1 MGDSFHPSLSDLPTP
16 IAFVLD
22 EFLRAPDAFRALWRM
37 VDAAEIITR
46 FFAITVLSDL
56 LRQRGEFPEPVR
68 NVLTENLEHPTF
80 GAWRELLAVAV
91 DNLPRGKEGAR
102 CFVAELPSF
111 VRDRWLPAL
120 GGGEDPPEE
129 KLIALRN
136 LLAHAGRLPDVQAR
150 KLREA
155 HRKRFEALIGGMAFL
170 TEYDLVACDR
180 EACDREE
187 GILRLKGLPDP
198 GQAFPKFKGHLS
210 FAPQP
215 ERVYLVRGGEGLD
228 LFPLH
233 AFTDILQWRGDGFE
247 SLEEAAPQ
255 IYFRVSRKGY
265 LEYISFSDRAAFSH
279 LGEEAYQRFQEIFR
293 LEEWRARQ
301 RQEEEARGVQRQ
313 WEELVRELTEV
324 LVGREEH
331 IRQVKEAIKG
341 TGKGFLWISGKPG
354 IGKSALMAKL
364 MKDYVGQ
371 TQRYIVIP
379 YFFRLGQPGC
389 STMEFLSAALKR
401 LQAELH
407 RTIEPAP
414 RLPDRQR
421 QWAEA
426 LEEAARTGKKVLFLV
441 DGLDEIYRQEREF
454 IELPFMALREGI
466 VWVCAG
472 RSEREL
478 EEALQRRGARWVF
491 PEGLPPLG
499 ADAIRTMLTE
509 HLGRLKYEL
518 FERDE
523 GDRNRFVEAVA
534 RKSEG
539 LPLYVRMLVED
550 LKARQWTVWDE
561 GKLPQGLAA
570 YYERLLERLRA
581 SDAGTVLTP
590 LFCLLA
596 WAKDPI
602 PEGALKFLLR
612 VHHLAGSARWDEWF
626 RRALESGHLMLQRRS
641 TPDGEAGWTIYHD
654 SFRQHLLE
662 SEAVSGN
669 REWAQR
675 RWVDVGEDREALAS
689 QEPSLHRYILRHY
702 AEHLYEAG
710 EGSALFR
717 LALDPAFA
725 KDQARHLPDE
735 PHLPLKAVRLALE
748 MAIRSEDAPRMARLL
763 IEHARRAGGEETP
776 LQAWRRGH
784 RERALRMAT
793 EILFE
798 RDPRLGTLWSLL
810 LAWVAESEG
819 EGEWARRIL
828 EAARKRWEGG
838 KLEKLEDWQGE
849 LAAFWLGELGAV
861 EGAAEAAGLML
872 DDAHKGKVAAGWAS
886 RGLFDRALNVAEGI
900 QEARERAEAL
910 MAIAEAMARTGMTQ
924 QAQEAFHRALRT
936 AEAIE
941 VAGERAEALGA
952 IAEAM
957 ARAGMWEQ
965 ALQTA
970 KAIEEAGERAEALG
984 AIAEAMAR
992 TGMTQQAQE
1001 VFHQAL
1007 QTAKAIQGAWERAKA
1022 LGAIAKAMA
1031 SAGMTQQAQE
1041 VFHQA
1046 LQTAEAIKGAGERAW
1061 TLGAIAEAMA
1071 RAGMWEQALQTAGAI
1086 EGAEER
1092 AEALGAI
1099 AEAMA
1104 STGMTQQALWEQA
1117 LQTAGAI
1124 EGAEERAEALGAI
1137 AEAMAS
1143 TGMTQQAQEAFHQA
1157 LRTAE
1162 AIERA
1167 RKRALAL
1174 GAIAEA
1180 MARTG
1185 MTQQAQEAFHQALR
1199 TAEAIEEAWERAE
1212 ALRAI
1217 AEALASAGM
1226 WEQALQTAEAIEE
1239 AWERA
1244 WALGAIA
1251 EALASAGMWEQALR
1265 TAEAIK
1271 GAGERAWALRAI
1283 AEALASAGMW
1293 DQALQTAEAI
1303 EEAWERAEA
1312 LRAIAEAMASAGM
1325 WERALRTAG
1334 AMEGAEE
1341 RAEALGAIAKAM
1353 ASTGITQQALW
1364 EQALWTAG
1372 AMEGAEERAWALGAI
1387 AEALAS
1393 AGMWEQALQT
1403 AEAIEEAWERAWALG
1418 AIAEA
1423 LASAGMWEQA
1433 LRTAEAI
1440 EEAWRRTS
1448 ALRAIA
1454 EALARAGMTQQAL
1467 WEQALRTAEAIERA
1481 RERAEALGAIAEA
1494 LARAGMTQQAQE
1506 AFHQALQTAKAI
1518 QGAWERAEALGA
1530 IAEAMARAGMT
1541 QQALWEQALQT
1552 AEAIE
1557 EAWRRTSALGAI
1569 AEAMARTG
1577 MTQQALWEQALQTAK
1592 AIEEAGERASALRAI
1607 AEAMARAGMTQQAQE
1622 AFYRALRTAE
1632 AIEGAWK
1639 RASALGAIAEAM
1651 ARTGMTQQAQ
1661 EAFYQALRTAE
1672 AIERARERASA
1683 LRAIAEAMA
1692 RAGMTQQAQEAFY
1705 QALRTAE
1712 AIEGARERAEALGA
1726 IAEAMA
1732 RAGMTQQAQEAFYQA
1747 LRTAEAIEEAGE
1759 RAWALMAIAEAMART
1774 GMTQQ
1779 AQEAFY
1785 QALRTAEAI
1794 ERARERASALR
1805 AIAEAMARAGMTQ
1818 QAQEAFYQALRTA
1831 EAIEGARERAEALG
1845 AIAEAMARA
1854 GMTQQAQEAFHQA
1867 LRTAEAIEEAGERAW
1882 ALRAIAE
1889 AMARIGEAE
1898 GAAGI
1903 MEREIGAREQGLLAV
1918 LQALTER
1925 AREGDEKSK
1934 RGFLRLLPL
1943 CGWSLE
1949 LAYSACGLLAGL
1961 YPEQAEGIARVVME
1975 MKP

>member
-56 LRQRGEFPEPVR
+56 LRQRGGFPEPVR
-68 NVLTENLEHPTF
+68 NVLMENLEHPTF

-150 KLREA
+150 KLHEA
-155 HRKRFEALIGGMAFL
+155 HRERFEALIGGMAFL

-187 GILRLKGLPDP
+187 GILQLKGLPDP

-233 AFTDILQWRGDGFE
+233 AFTDILQWRGEGFE
-247 SLEEAAPQ
+247 SLEEAALQ

-371 TQRYIVIP
+371 TQRYIVVP

-454 IELPFMALREGI
+454 MELPFMALREGI

-550 LKARQWTVWDE
+550 LKAEQWTVRDE

-612 VHHLAGSARWDEWF
+612 VHHLAGSARWDESF

-710 EGSALFR
+710 EGSDLFR

-735 PHLPLKAVRLALE
+735 PHLLLKAVQLALE

-810 LAWVAESEG
+810 LAWAAESEG

-828 EAARKRWEGG
+828 EAARKRWEGA
-838 KLEKLEDWQGE
+838 KLEKLKDWQGE
-849 LAAFWLGELGAV
+849 LAAFWLGELGPV

-872 DDAHKGKVAAGWAS
+872 DDARKGKVAAGWAS
-886 RGLFDRALNVAEGI
+886 RGLFEQALNVAEGI
-900 QEARERAEAL
+900 QEAGERAEAL

-924 QAQEAFHRALRT
+924 QAQEAFHQALRTAEAIKGAWERAWALGAIAEAMARAGMWEQALRT

-941 VAGERAEALGA
+941 GARERASALGAIAEAMARAGMWEQALRTAEAIEGARERASALGAIAEAMARAGMWEQALRTAEAIKGAEERAEALRAIAEAMARAGMTQQALWEQALRTAEAIQEARERASALGA

-970 KAIEEAGERAEALG
+970 EAIERARERAEALG
-984 AIAEAMAR
+984 AIA
-992 TGMTQQAQE
+992 
-1001 VFHQAL
+1001 
-1007 QTAKAIQGAWERAKA
+1007 K
-1022 LGAIAKAMA
+1022 
-1031 SAGMTQQAQE
+1031 
-1041 VFHQA
+1041 
-1046 LQTAEAIKGAGERAW
+1046 
-1061 TLGAIAEAMA
+1061 AMA
-1071 RAGMWEQALQTAGAI
+1071 RA
-1086 EGAEER
+1086 
-1092 AEALGAI
+1092 
-1099 AEAMA
+1099 
-1104 STGMTQQALWEQA
+1104 GMTQQALWEQA
-1117 LQTAGAI
+1117 LQTAEAI
-1124 EGAEERAEALGAI
+1124 QEARERASALGAI
-1137 AEAMAS
+1137 AEAMARI
-1143 TGMTQQAQEAFHQA
+1143 GMTQQAQEAFHQA

-1167 RKRALAL
+1167 RERAEAL

-1199 TAEAIEEAWERAE
+1199 TAEAIK
-1212 ALRAI
+1212 
-1217 AEALASAGM
+1217 
-1226 WEQALQTAEAIEE
+1226 TP
-1239 AWERA
+1239 
-1244 WALGAIA
+1244 
-1251 EALASAGMWEQALR
+1251 
-1265 TAEAIK
+1265 
-1271 GAGERAWALRAI
+1271 
-1283 AEALASAGMW
+1283 
-1293 DQALQTAEAI
+1293 
-1303 EEAWERAEA
+1303 
-1312 LRAIAEAMASAGM
+1312 
-1325 WERALRTAG
+1325 WERAL
-1334 AMEGAEE
+1334 
-1341 RAEALGAIAKAM
+1341 
-1353 ASTGITQQALW
+1353 
-1364 EQALWTAG
+1364 
-1372 AMEGAEERAWALGAI
+1372 
-1387 AEALAS
+1387 
-1393 AGMWEQALQT
+1393 
-1403 AEAIEEAWERAWALG
+1403 
-1418 AIAEA
+1418 
-1423 LASAGMWEQA
+1423 
-1433 LRTAEAI
+1433 
-1440 EEAWRRTS
+1440 
-1448 ALRAIA
+1448 
-1454 EALARAGMTQQAL
+1454 
-1467 WEQALRTAEAIERA
+1467 
-1481 RERAEALGAIAEA
+1481 
-1494 LARAGMTQQAQE
+1494 
-1506 AFHQALQTAKAI
+1506 
-1518 QGAWERAEALGA
+1518 ALGA
-1530 IAEAMARAGMT
+1530 IAEAMASAGMT

-1552 AEAIE
+1552 A
-1557 EAWRRTSALGAI
+1557 GAI
-1569 AEAMARTG
+1569 
-1577 MTQQALWEQALQTAK
+1577 K
-1592 AIEEAGERASALRAI
+1592 EAGERAWALRAI
-1607 AEAMARAGMTQQAQE
+1607 AEAMARSGMTQQAQE
-1622 AFYRALRTAE
+1622 AFHQALQMADAIEEAWEQAEALR
-1632 AIEGAWK
+1632 AI
-1639 RASALGAIAEAM
+1639 SEAM
-1651 ARTGMTQQAQ
+1651 AR
-1661 EAFYQALRTAE
+1661 
-1672 AIERARERASA
+1672 S
-1683 LRAIAEAMA
+1683 
-1692 RAGMTQQAQEAFY
+1692 
-1705 QALRTAE
+1705 
-1712 AIEGARERAEALGA
+1712 
-1726 IAEAMA
+1726 
-1732 RAGMTQQAQEAFYQA
+1732 
-1747 LRTAEAIEEAGE
+1747 
-1759 RAWALMAIAEAMART
+1759 
-1774 GMTQQ
+1774 
-1779 AQEAFY
+1779 
-1785 QALRTAEAI
+1785 
-1794 ERARERASALR
+1794 
-1805 AIAEAMARAGMTQ
+1805 
-1818 QAQEAFYQALRTA
+1818 
-1831 EAIEGARERAEALG
+1831 
-1845 AIAEAMARA
+1845 

-1889 AMARIGEAE
+1889 AMARSGMTQQAQEAFHQALQMTDAIEEAWEQAEALRAIAEAMASAGMTQQAQEAFHQALRTAEAIQGAWERGEALRAIAE
-1898 GAAGI
+1898 AMARAEMWEQALRTAEEIEDPLQRASALRAIAEAMAGAGMTQQALWEQALQTAEAI
-1903 MEREIGAREQGLLAV
+1903 EGAREQAFALRAIAEAMARAGMTQ
-1918 LQALTER
+1918 QALWEQALRTAEAIQEAEERAEALRAIAEAMARAGMWEQALRTAEAIER
-1925 AREGDEKSK
+1925 ARERAEALGAIAEAMARAGMTQQAQEAFHQALQTAEAIEEARKRAEALGAIAEAMARAGMTQQAQEAFHQALRTAEAIEEAWKRASALGAIAEAMARSGMTQQALWKPSTKLSGRQKQSK
-1934 RGFLRLLPL
+1934 RLGGGYGP
-1943 CGWSLE
+1943 
-1949 LAYSACGLLAGL
+1949 
-1961 YPEQAEGIARVVME
+1961 
-1975 MKP
+1975 

>member
-1 MGDSFHPSLSDLPTP
+1 MMGNRFHRLLSRLPTP

-150 KLREA
+150 KLHEA
-155 HRKRFEALIGGMAFL
+155 HRERFEALIRGMAFL
-170 TEYDLVACDR
+170 TEYALVACDR

-233 AFTDILQWRGDGFE
+233 AFTDILQWRGEGFE
-247 SLEEAAPQ
+247 SLEEAALQ

-371 TQRYIVIP
+371 TQRYIVVP

-454 IELPFMALREGI
+454 MELPFMALREGI

-550 LKARQWTVWDE
+550 LKARQWTVRDE

-735 PHLPLKAVRLALE
+735 PHLPLKAVQLALE

-798 RDPRLGTLWSLL
+798 RDYWLGTLWSLL
-810 LAWVAESEG
+810 LAWVAASEG

-838 KLEKLEDWQGE
+838 KLAELYLDWQTSMVMFWLSKLEP
-849 LAAFWLGELGAV
+849 V
-861 EGAAEAAGLML
+861 EGLVEVAYIFLN
-872 DDAHKGKVAAGWAS
+872 DDEKRRLIEGWVSKGWFDYALQLAQGIEIAS
-886 RGLFDRALNVAEGI
+886 
-900 QEARERAEAL
+900 ERAEVLGMIAKAMGKVG
-910 MAIAEAMARTGMTQ
+910 MAE
-924 QAQEAFHRALRT
+924 QAK
-936 AEAIE
+936 E
-941 VAGERAEALGA
+941 VFERAFQ
-952 IAEAM
+952 IAA
-957 ARAGMWEQ
+957 
-965 ALQTA
+965 
-970 KAIEEAGERAEALG
+970 AIEEAGKRAFAFGLIAAGMAQVGMIERAREVFDQALQVVEEIEEAQGRARALAMIAKEMARTTMVEQAMSLFDHALQIADGIQERWNRAKVFRMIAEMMIEAGLVEPAKEILSQALRTVGDIGESQETEGAEVLAWIARSMVDAGMIEKAWEVFNHALRAVEKIREKKMKEKRIQETQDKPRIVVLEEDRVKVLIYIIMKDSINKAIESQLFDQAIKFAKTIEDIDDQSLALGMIGEGLAKAGMIDRSREVFEEALMILNKKEMADSICDSLAKIAKMMAKAGMLEWAMQIFGQAMQIVEGIEEVSYRDNMLRVIVEEMAEAEMFDRALEEVGRIQDLEYQIEVLVDIAERMAEAGMVEQAAEIFSRVLQAAEGIGEGWNQSEALRMIARRMAEKGMLEQALQVAQGIGEVGKRVEELQMIAEGMTESGMIERAKEILSQALQAAKEIKKAEGQAEALG
-984 AIAEAMAR
+984 EIAERMAELGMAEQAREVFNQALWAAKGIKQEWNRSEALRVIAERMAR
-992 TGMTQQAQE
+992 TEM
-1001 VFHQAL
+1001 FDQAL
-1007 QTAKAIQGAWERAKA
+1007 QV
-1022 LGAIAKAMA
+1022 
-1031 SAGMTQQAQE
+1031 AG
-1041 VFHQA
+1041 
-1046 LQTAEAIKGAGERAW
+1046 K
-1061 TLGAIAEAMA
+1061 
-1071 RAGMWEQALQTAGAI
+1071 
-1086 EGAEER
+1086 
-1092 AEALGAI
+1092 
-1099 AEAMA
+1099 
-1104 STGMTQQALWEQA
+1104 
-1117 LQTAGAI
+1117 
-1124 EGAEERAEALGAI
+1124 
-1137 AEAMAS
+1137 
-1143 TGMTQQAQEAFHQA
+1143 
-1157 LRTAE
+1157 
-1162 AIERA
+1162 
-1167 RKRALAL
+1167 
-1174 GAIAEA
+1174 
-1180 MARTG
+1180 
-1185 MTQQAQEAFHQALR
+1185 
-1199 TAEAIEEAWERAE
+1199 IEETWNRSE

-1217 AEALASAGM
+1217 AGRMAEEGM
-1226 WEQALQTAEAIEE
+1226 FDQAIQVAEGIEVDTEKSKTLQVISEKMAKAEMFDQALQVAEEIVEGQN
-1239 AWERA
+1239 RA
-1244 WALGAIA
+1244 WALGVIAERIA
-1251 EALASAGMWEQALR
+1251 EAG
-1265 TAEAIK
+1265 IV
-1271 GAGERAWALRAI
+1271 ERAIEIL
-1283 AEALASAGMW
+1283 
-1293 DQALQTAEAI
+1293 DQALQVAEEVKEEPDRVLTLMMVAARMWKIGIEERAIQVWDRALQPSEGNEEEWKRLQMLMRFAERGMI
-1303 EEAWERAEA
+1303 EEAVE
-1312 LRAIAEAMASAGM
+1312 IF
-1325 WERALRTAG
+1325 ERALQFAKGIEETEVRAESLGEIAESMLKAG
-1334 AMEGAEE
+1334 MVEQAKGVFDEALKVAGEIKERYLRGYALEKIMKEMAGGLAIVGEVEAAIDLVKQAVGFRAHILPSVLSTLAE
-1341 RAEALGAIAKAM
+1341 RA
-1353 ASTGITQQALW
+1353 T
-1364 EQALWTAG
+1364 
-1372 AMEGAEERAWALGAI
+1372 
-1387 AEALAS
+1387 
-1393 AGMWEQALQT
+1393 
-1403 AEAIEEAWERAWALG
+1403 
-1418 AIAEA
+1418 
-1423 LASAGMWEQA
+1423 
-1433 LRTAEAI
+1433 
-1440 EEAWRRTS
+1440 
-1448 ALRAIA
+1448 
-1454 EALARAGMTQQAL
+1454 
-1467 WEQALRTAEAIERA
+1467 
-1481 RERAEALGAIAEA
+1481 
-1494 LARAGMTQQAQE
+1494 
-1506 AFHQALQTAKAI
+1506 
-1518 QGAWERAEALGA
+1518 
-1530 IAEAMARAGMT
+1530 
-1541 QQALWEQALQT
+1541 
-1552 AEAIE
+1552 
-1557 EAWRRTSALGAI
+1557 
-1569 AEAMARTG
+1569 
-1577 MTQQALWEQALQTAK
+1577 
-1592 AIEEAGERASALRAI
+1592 
-1607 AEAMARAGMTQQAQE
+1607 
-1622 AFYRALRTAE
+1622 
-1632 AIEGAWK
+1632 
-1639 RASALGAIAEAM
+1639 
-1651 ARTGMTQQAQ
+1651 
-1661 EAFYQALRTAE
+1661 
-1672 AIERARERASA
+1672 
-1683 LRAIAEAMA
+1683 
-1692 RAGMTQQAQEAFY
+1692 
-1705 QALRTAE
+1705 
-1712 AIEGARERAEALGA
+1712 
-1726 IAEAMA
+1726 
-1732 RAGMTQQAQEAFYQA
+1732 
-1747 LRTAEAIEEAGE
+1747 
-1759 RAWALMAIAEAMART
+1759 
-1774 GMTQQ
+1774 
-1779 AQEAFY
+1779 
-1785 QALRTAEAI
+1785 
-1794 ERARERASALR
+1794 
-1805 AIAEAMARAGMTQ
+1805 
-1818 QAQEAFYQALRTA
+1818 
-1831 EAIEGARERAEALG
+1831 
-1845 AIAEAMARA
+1845 
-1854 GMTQQAQEAFHQA
+1854 
-1867 LRTAEAIEEAGERAW
+1867 
-1882 ALRAIAE
+1882 
-1889 AMARIGEAE
+1889 
-1898 GAAGI
+1898 
-1903 MEREIGAREQGLLAV
+1903 
-1918 LQALTER
+1918 
-1925 AREGDEKSK
+1925 EGDEKSK

-1943 CGWSLE
+1943 CGWSLK
-1949 LAYSACGLLAGL
+1949 LAYQACGLLAGL

>member
-1 MGDSFHPSLSDLPTP
+1 MMGNRFHRLLSRLPTP

-102 CFVAELPSF
+102 CFVAKLPSF

-155 HRKRFEALIGGMAFL
+155 HRKRFEALIRGMAFL
-170 TEYDLVACDR
+170 TKYALVARNR
-180 EACDREE
+180 EGR
-187 GILRLKGLPDP
+187 ILRLKGLPDP
-198 GQAFPKFKGHLS
+198 GQVFPKFKGRLS

-233 AFTDILQWRGDGFE
+233 AFTDILQWRGEEFKPVG
-247 SLEEAAPQ
+247 EAAPQ

-265 LEYISFSDRAAFSH
+265 LEYIPFSDRAAFSH

-454 IELPFMALREGI
+454 MELPFMALREGI

-550 LKARQWTVWDE
+550 LKAGQWTVRDE

-612 VHHLAGSARWDEWF
+612 VHHLAGSARWDESF

-725 KDQARHLPDE
+725 EAQARHLPDE

-748 MAIRSEDAPRMARLL
+748 MAIRSEDAPRMAALL

-810 LAWVAESEG
+810 LAWAAQSEG

-828 EAARKRWEGG
+828 EAARKRWEGA
-838 KLEKLEDWQGE
+838 KLEKLKDWQGE
-849 LAAFWLGELGAV
+849 LAAFWLGELGPV

-872 DDAHKGKVAAGWAS
+872 DDAHKGEVAAGWAS
-886 RGLFDRALNVAEGI
+886 RGLFEQALNVAEGI
-900 QEARERAEAL
+900 QEAFHQAL
-910 MAIAEAMARTGMTQ
+910 QM
-924 QAQEAFHRALRT
+924 
-936 AEAIE
+936 AEAIQKPL
-941 VAGERAEALGA
+941 ERAWALRA

-957 ARAGMWEQ
+957 ARAGM
-965 ALQTA
+965 
-970 KAIEEAGERAEALG
+970 I
-984 AIAEAMAR
+984 
-992 TGMTQQAQE
+992 QQVQK
-1001 VFHQAL
+1001 V
-1007 QTAKAIQGAWERAKA
+1007 
-1022 LGAIAKAMA
+1022 
-1031 SAGMTQQAQE
+1031 
-1041 VFHQA
+1041 
-1046 LQTAEAIKGAGERAW
+1046 
-1061 TLGAIAEAMA
+1061 
-1071 RAGMWEQALQTAGAI
+1071 
-1086 EGAEER
+1086 
-1092 AEALGAI
+1092 
-1099 AEAMA
+1099 
-1104 STGMTQQALWEQA
+1104 
-1117 LQTAGAI
+1117 
-1124 EGAEERAEALGAI
+1124 
-1137 AEAMAS
+1137 
-1143 TGMTQQAQEAFHQA
+1143 
-1157 LRTAE
+1157 
-1162 AIERA
+1162 
-1167 RKRALAL
+1167 
-1174 GAIAEA
+1174 
-1180 MARTG
+1180 
-1185 MTQQAQEAFHQALR
+1185 FHQALR
-1199 TAEAIEEAWERAE
+1199 TAEAIEEAW
-1212 ALRAI
+1212 
-1217 AEALASAGM
+1217 
-1226 WEQALQTAEAIEE
+1226 
-1239 AWERA
+1239 
-1244 WALGAIA
+1244 
-1251 EALASAGMWEQALR
+1251 
-1265 TAEAIK
+1265 
-1271 GAGERAWALRAI
+1271 
-1283 AEALASAGMW
+1283 
-1293 DQALQTAEAI
+1293 
-1303 EEAWERAEA
+1303 
-1312 LRAIAEAMASAGM
+1312 
-1325 WERALRTAG
+1325 
-1334 AMEGAEE
+1334 
-1341 RAEALGAIAKAM
+1341 
-1353 ASTGITQQALW
+1353 
-1364 EQALWTAG
+1364 
-1372 AMEGAEERAWALGAI
+1372 
-1387 AEALAS
+1387 
-1393 AGMWEQALQT
+1393 
-1403 AEAIEEAWERAWALG
+1403 
-1418 AIAEA
+1418 
-1423 LASAGMWEQA
+1423 
-1433 LRTAEAI
+1433 
-1440 EEAWRRTS
+1440 
-1448 ALRAIA
+1448 
-1454 EALARAGMTQQAL
+1454 
-1467 WEQALRTAEAIERA
+1467 
-1481 RERAEALGAIAEA
+1481 
-1494 LARAGMTQQAQE
+1494 
-1506 AFHQALQTAKAI
+1506 
-1518 QGAWERAEALGA
+1518 
-1530 IAEAMARAGMT
+1530 
-1541 QQALWEQALQT
+1541 
-1552 AEAIE
+1552 
-1557 EAWRRTSALGAI
+1557 
-1569 AEAMARTG
+1569 
-1577 MTQQALWEQALQTAK
+1577 
-1592 AIEEAGERASALRAI
+1592 
-1607 AEAMARAGMTQQAQE
+1607 
-1622 AFYRALRTAE
+1622 
-1632 AIEGAWK
+1632 K
-1639 RASALGAIAEAM
+1639 RAS
-1651 ARTGMTQQAQ
+1651 
-1661 EAFYQALRTAE
+1661 
-1672 AIERARERASA
+1672 
-1683 LRAIAEAMA
+1683 
-1692 RAGMTQQAQEAFY
+1692 
-1705 QALRTAE
+1705 
-1712 AIEGARERAEALGA
+1712 ALGA

-1732 RAGMTQQAQEAFYQA
+1732 RAGMTQQAQEVFHQA
-1747 LRTAEAIEEAGE
+1747 LWTAKAIEKPLE
-1759 RAWALMAIAEAMART
+1759 RAWALGAIAKAMASA
-1774 GMTQQ
+1774 GMW
-1779 AQEAFY
+1779 E
-1785 QALRTAEAI
+1785 QALQTAEPI
-1794 ERARERASALR
+1794 EW
-1805 AIAEAMARAGMTQ
+1805 
-1818 QAQEAFYQALRTA
+1818 
-1831 EAIEGARERAEALG
+1831 ARERAEALG

-1867 LRTAEAIEEAGERAW
+1867 LRTAEAIEWARERASALRAVAEAMASAGMTQQALWEQALQTAEAIEGAWERASALGAIAEAMARIGMNQQAQEAFHQALQTAEAIEEARERAKALGAIAEAMVRAGIWEQALRTAEAIEEAGERTS

-1889 AMARIGEAE
+1889 AMAS
-1898 GAAGI
+1898 AG
-1903 MEREIGAREQGLLAV
+1903 MTQ
-1918 LQALTER
+1918 QAL
-1925 AREGDEKSK
+1925 
-1934 RGFLRLLPL
+1934 
-1943 CGWSLE
+1943 W
-1949 LAYSACGLLAGL
+1949 
-1961 YPEQAEGIARVVME
+1961 EQALRTAEAIE
-1975 MKP
+1975 

>member
-56 LRQRGEFPEPVR
+56 LRQRGGFPEPVR
-68 NVLTENLEHPTF
+68 NVLMENLEHPTF

-150 KLREA
+150 KLHEA
-155 HRKRFEALIGGMAFL
+155 HRERFEALIGGMAFL

-187 GILRLKGLPDP
+187 GILQLKGLPDP

-233 AFTDILQWRGDGFE
+233 AFTDILQWRGEGFE
-247 SLEEAAPQ
+247 SLEEAALQ

-265 LEYISFSDRAAFSH
+265 LEYIPFSDRAAFSH

-454 IELPFMALREGI
+454 MELPFMALREGI

-550 LKARQWTVWDE
+550 LKAEQWTVRDE

-725 KDQARHLPDE
+725 EDQARHLPDE

-810 LAWVAESEG
+810 LAWAAQSEG

-828 EAARKRWEGG
+828 EAARKRWEGA
-838 KLEKLEDWQGE
+838 KLEKLKDWQGE

-886 RGLFDRALNVAEGI
+886 RGLFEQALNVAEGI
-900 QEARERAEAL
+900 QEAGERAEAL
-910 MAIAEAMARTGMTQ
+910 MAIAEAMARTGMWEQ
-924 QAQEAFHRALRT
+924 ALRT
-936 AEAIE
+936 AEAIK
-941 VAGERAEALGA
+941 GA
-952 IAEAM
+952 
-957 ARAGMWEQ
+957 W
-965 ALQTA
+965 
-970 KAIEEAGERAEALG
+970 KRAEALG

-1001 VFHQAL
+1001 AFHQAL
-1007 QTAKAIQGAWERAKA
+1007 QTAKAIEAAWK
-1022 LGAIAKAMA
+1022 
-1031 SAGMTQQAQE
+1031 
-1041 VFHQA
+1041 
-1046 LQTAEAIKGAGERAW
+1046 
-1061 TLGAIAEAMA
+1061 
-1071 RAGMWEQALQTAGAI
+1071 
-1086 EGAEER
+1086 R
-1092 AEALGAI
+1092 AE
-1099 AEAMA
+1099 
-1104 STGMTQQALWEQA
+1104 
-1117 LQTAGAI
+1117 
-1124 EGAEERAEALGAI
+1124 
-1137 AEAMAS
+1137 
-1143 TGMTQQAQEAFHQA
+1143 
-1157 LRTAE
+1157 
-1162 AIERA
+1162 
-1167 RKRALAL
+1167 AL

-1199 TAEAIEEAWERAE
+1199 TAEAIE
-1212 ALRAI
+1212 
-1217 AEALASAGM
+1217 
-1226 WEQALQTAEAIEE
+1226 
-1239 AWERA
+1239 
-1244 WALGAIA
+1244 WA
-1251 EALASAGMWEQALR
+1251 R
-1265 TAEAIK
+1265 
-1271 GAGERAWALRAI
+1271 
-1283 AEALASAGMW
+1283 
-1293 DQALQTAEAI
+1293 
-1303 EEAWERAEA
+1303 ERAEA
-1312 LRAIAEAMASAGM
+1312 LRAIAEAMA
-1325 WERALRTAG
+1325 RT
-1334 AMEGAEE
+1334 
-1341 RAEALGAIAKAM
+1341 
-1353 ASTGITQQALW
+1353 
-1364 EQALWTAG
+1364 
-1372 AMEGAEERAWALGAI
+1372 
-1387 AEALAS
+1387 
-1393 AGMWEQALQT
+1393 
-1403 AEAIEEAWERAWALG
+1403 
-1418 AIAEA
+1418 
-1423 LASAGMWEQA
+1423 
-1433 LRTAEAI
+1433 
-1440 EEAWRRTS
+1440 
-1448 ALRAIA
+1448 
-1454 EALARAGMTQQAL
+1454 
-1467 WEQALRTAEAIERA
+1467 
-1481 RERAEALGAIAEA
+1481 
-1494 LARAGMTQQAQE
+1494 GMTQQAQE

-1518 QGAWERAEALGA
+1518 KGPRERAEALGA

-1541 QQALWEQALQT
+1541 QQALWEQALRT
-1552 AEAIE
+1552 AETIGGARAKAE
-1557 EAWRRTSALGAI
+1557 ALGAI
-1569 AEAMARTG
+1569 AEAMAR
-1577 MTQQALWEQALQTAK
+1577 
-1592 AIEEAGERASALRAI
+1592 IRNDPAGPGSLPPGPPDSRSNRRAMERA
-1607 AEAMARAGMTQQAQE
+1607 E
-1622 AFYRALRTAE
+1622 
-1632 AIEGAWK
+1632 
-1639 RASALGAIAEAM
+1639 ALGAIAEAM
-1651 ARTGMTQQAQ
+1651 ARIGMW
-1661 EAFYQALRTAE
+1661 E
-1672 AIERARERASA
+1672 
-1683 LRAIAEAMA
+1683 
-1692 RAGMTQQAQEAFY
+1692 

-1712 AIEGARERAEALGA
+1712 AIEGARERARALGA

-1732 RAGMTQQAQEAFYQA
+1732 RTGMNQQAQEAFHQA
-1747 LRTAEAIEEAGE
+1747 LRTAEAIEEALKH
-1759 RAWALMAIAEAMART
+1759 ALALGAIAEAMART
-1774 GMTQQ
+1774 GMW
-1779 AQEAFY
+1779 E
-1785 QALRTAEAI
+1785 
-1794 ERARERASALR
+1794 
-1805 AIAEAMARAGMTQ
+1805 
-1818 QAQEAFYQALRTA
+1818 QALRTA
-1831 EAIEGARERAEALG
+1831 EAIEGAFERAWALR
-1845 AIAEAMARA
+1845 AIAEAMASAGMTQQALWEQALRTAEAIEESRERA
-1854 GMTQQAQEAFHQA
+1854 WALRAVAEAMARIGMTQQAQEAFHQA
-1867 LRTAEAIEEAGERAW
+1867 LRTAEAIEWARERAE
-1882 ALRAIAE
+1882 ALGAIAE
-1889 AMARIGEAE
+1889 ALAS
-1898 GAAGI
+1898 AG
-1903 MEREIGAREQGLLAV
+1903 MWE
-1918 LQALTER
+1918 QALWTAE
-1925 AREGDEKSK
+1925 AIEGHGSGQ
-1934 RGFLRLLPL
+1934 RP
-1943 CGWSLE
+1943 
-1949 LAYSACGLLAGL
+1949 
-1961 YPEQAEGIARVVME
+1961 
-1975 MKP
+1975 

>member
-56 LRQRGEFPEPVR
+56 LRQRGGFPEPVR
-68 NVLTENLEHPTF
+68 NVLMENLEHPTF

-150 KLREA
+150 KLHEA
-155 HRKRFEALIGGMAFL
+155 HRERFEALIGGMAFL

-187 GILRLKGLPDP
+187 GILQLKGLPDP

-233 AFTDILQWRGDGFE
+233 AFTDILQWRGEGFE
-247 SLEEAAPQ
+247 SLEEAALQ

-279 LGEEAYQRFQEIFR
+279 LGKEAYQRFQEIFR

-454 IELPFMALREGI
+454 MELPFMALREGI

-550 LKARQWTVWDE
+550 LKAEQWTVRDE

-641 TPDGEAGWTIYHD
+641 TPDGEAGWAIYHD

-702 AEHLYEAG
+702 AEHLYEAE

-725 KDQARHLPDE
+725 EDQARHLPDE

-798 RDPRLGTLWSLL
+798 RDYRLGTLWSLL
-810 LAWVAESEG
+810 LAWAAESEG

-828 EAARKRWEGG
+828 EAARKRWEGA
-838 KLEKLEDWQGE
+838 KLEKLKDWQGE

-872 DDAHKGKVAAGWAS
+872 NDAHKGKVAAGWAS
-886 RGLFDRALNVAEGI
+886 RGLFEQALNVAEGI
-900 QEARERAEAL
+900 QEA
-910 MAIAEAMARTGMTQ
+910 
-924 QAQEAFHRALRT
+924 
-936 AEAIE
+936 
-941 VAGERAEALGA
+941 GERA
-952 IAEAM
+952 
-957 ARAGMWEQ
+957 
-965 ALQTA
+965 
-970 KAIEEAGERAEALG
+970 KALG

-992 TGMTQQAQE
+992 TGM
-1001 VFHQAL
+1001 
-1007 QTAKAIQGAWERAKA
+1007 WE
-1022 LGAIAKAMA
+1022 
-1031 SAGMTQQAQE
+1031 
-1041 VFHQA
+1041 
-1046 LQTAEAIKGAGERAW
+1046 
-1061 TLGAIAEAMA
+1061 
-1071 RAGMWEQALQTAGAI
+1071 
-1086 EGAEER
+1086 
-1092 AEALGAI
+1092 
-1099 AEAMA
+1099 
-1104 STGMTQQALWEQA
+1104 
-1117 LQTAGAI
+1117 
-1124 EGAEERAEALGAI
+1124 
-1137 AEAMAS
+1137 
-1143 TGMTQQAQEAFHQA
+1143 QA

-1162 AIERA
+1162 AIKGA
-1167 RKRALAL
+1167 WKRAEAL

-1185 MTQQAQEAFHQALR
+1185 MTQQAQEAFHQAL
-1199 TAEAIEEAWERAE
+1199 
-1212 ALRAI
+1212 
-1217 AEALASAGM
+1217 
-1226 WEQALQTAEAIEE
+1226 
-1239 AWERA
+1239 
-1244 WALGAIA
+1244 
-1251 EALASAGMWEQALR
+1251 
-1265 TAEAIK
+1265 
-1271 GAGERAWALRAI
+1271 
-1283 AEALASAGMW
+1283 
-1293 DQALQTAEAI
+1293 
-1303 EEAWERAEA
+1303 
-1312 LRAIAEAMASAGM
+1312 
-1325 WERALRTAG
+1325 
-1334 AMEGAEE
+1334 
-1341 RAEALGAIAKAM
+1341 
-1353 ASTGITQQALW
+1353 
-1364 EQALWTAG
+1364 
-1372 AMEGAEERAWALGAI
+1372 
-1387 AEALAS
+1387 
-1393 AGMWEQALQT
+1393 
-1403 AEAIEEAWERAWALG
+1403 
-1418 AIAEA
+1418 
-1423 LASAGMWEQA
+1423 
-1433 LRTAEAI
+1433 
-1440 EEAWRRTS
+1440 
-1448 ALRAIA
+1448 
-1454 EALARAGMTQQAL
+1454 
-1467 WEQALRTAEAIERA
+1467 
-1481 RERAEALGAIAEA
+1481 
-1494 LARAGMTQQAQE
+1494 
-1506 AFHQALQTAKAI
+1506 QTAKAI
-1518 QGAWERAEALGA
+1518 EAAWKRAEALGA
-1530 IAEAMARAGMT
+1530 IAEAMA
-1541 QQALWEQALQT
+1541 
-1552 AEAIE
+1552 
-1557 EAWRRTSALGAI
+1557 S
-1569 AEAMARTG
+1569 
-1577 MTQQALWEQALQTAK
+1577 
-1592 AIEEAGERASALRAI
+1592 
-1607 AEAMARAGMTQQAQE
+1607 
-1622 AFYRALRTAE
+1622 
-1632 AIEGAWK
+1632 
-1639 RASALGAIAEAM
+1639 
-1651 ARTGMTQQAQ
+1651 
-1661 EAFYQALRTAE
+1661 
-1672 AIERARERASA
+1672 
-1683 LRAIAEAMA
+1683 
-1692 RAGMTQQAQEAFY
+1692 
-1705 QALRTAE
+1705 
-1712 AIEGARERAEALGA
+1712 
-1726 IAEAMA
+1726 
-1732 RAGMTQQAQEAFYQA
+1732 
-1747 LRTAEAIEEAGE
+1747 
-1759 RAWALMAIAEAMART
+1759 
-1774 GMTQQ
+1774 
-1779 AQEAFY
+1779 
-1785 QALRTAEAI
+1785 
-1794 ERARERASALR
+1794 
-1805 AIAEAMARAGMTQ
+1805 
-1818 QAQEAFYQALRTA
+1818 
-1831 EAIEGARERAEALG
+1831 
-1845 AIAEAMARA
+1845 A

-1867 LRTAEAIEEAGERAW
+1867 LRTAEAIEWARERAEALRAIAEAMARTGMTQQAQEAFHQALQTAKAIKGPRERAEALRAIAEAMARAGMTQQALWEQALRTAETIGGARAKAEALGAIAEAMARIGMTQQAQEAFHRALRTAEAIEEPWKRAEALGAIAEAMARIGMWEQALRTAEAIEGARERARALGAIAEAMARTGMNQQAQEAFHQALRTAEAIEEALKHALALGAIAEAMARTGMWEQALRTAEAIEGAFERAW

-1889 AMARIGEAE
+1889 AMASAGITQQALWEQALRTAEAIEESRERAWALRAVAEAMARIGMTQQAQEAFHQALRTAE
-1898 GAAGI
+1898 AI
-1903 MEREIGAREQGLLAV
+1903 EWARERAEALGAIAEALASAGMWE
-1918 LQALTER
+1918 QALWTAEAIEWAWER
-1925 AREGDEKSK
+1925 AEALGAIAEALARIGMTQQAQEAFHQALRTAEAIEGGMRS
-1934 RGFLRLLPL
+1934 GHGP
-1943 CGWSLE
+1943 
-1949 LAYSACGLLAGL
+1949 
-1961 YPEQAEGIARVVME
+1961 
-1975 MKP
+1975 

>member
-1 MGDSFHPSLSDLPTP
+1 MGDRFHRLLSRLPTP

-155 HRKRFEALIGGMAFL
+155 HRKRFEALIRGMAFL

-233 AFTDILQWRGDGFE
+233 AFTDILQWRGGEFKPVG
-247 SLEEAAPQ
+247 EAAPQ

-265 LEYISFSDRAAFSH
+265 LEYITFSDRAAFSH

-550 LKARQWTVWDE
+550 LKAEQWTVRDE

-612 VHHLAGSARWDEWF
+612 VHHLAGSARWDESF

-641 TPDGEAGWTIYHD
+641 TPDGEAGWAIYHD

-725 KDQARHLPDE
+725 EDQARHLPDE
-735 PHLPLKAVRLALE
+735 PHLPLRTVRLALE

-810 LAWVAESEG
+810 LAWAAESEG

-828 EAARKRWEGG
+828 EAARKRWEGA
-838 KLEKLEDWQGE
+838 KLEKLKDWQGE
-849 LAAFWLGELGAV
+849 LAAFWLGELGPV

-872 DDAHKGKVAAGWAS
+872 DDAHKGEVAAGWAS

-900 QEARERAEAL
+900 QEAFHQAL
-910 MAIAEAMARTGMTQ
+910 QM
-924 QAQEAFHRALRT
+924 
-936 AEAIE
+936 AEAIQKPL
-941 VAGERAEALGA
+941 ERAWALRA

-957 ARAGMWEQ
+957 ARAGMIQQVQKVLHQ
-965 ALQTA
+965 ALRTA
-970 KAIEEAGERAEALG
+970 EAIEEPQERAEALG

-1007 QTAKAIQGAWERAKA
+1007 WTAKAIEKPLERAWA

-1031 SAGMTQQAQE
+1031 SAGMWK
-1041 VFHQA
+1041 QA
-1046 LQTAEAIKGAGERAW
+1046 LGTAEAIERAS
-1061 TLGAIAEAMA
+1061 
-1071 RAGMWEQALQTAGAI
+1071 
-1086 EGAEER
+1086 ER

-1104 STGMTQQALWEQA
+1104 RAGM
-1117 LQTAGAI
+1117 I
-1124 EGAEERAEALGAI
+1124 
-1137 AEAMAS
+1137 
-1143 TGMTQQAQEAFHQA
+1143 QQAQEV
-1157 LRTAE
+1157 
-1162 AIERA
+1162 
-1167 RKRALAL
+1167 
-1174 GAIAEA
+1174 
-1180 MARTG
+1180 
-1185 MTQQAQEAFHQALR
+1185 FHQALR
-1199 TAEAIEEAWERAE
+1199 TAEAIEEAWERA
-1212 ALRAI
+1212 
-1217 AEALASAGM
+1217 
-1226 WEQALQTAEAIEE
+1226 
-1239 AWERA
+1239 
-1244 WALGAIA
+1244 
-1251 EALASAGMWEQALR
+1251 
-1265 TAEAIK
+1265 
-1271 GAGERAWALRAI
+1271 
-1283 AEALASAGMW
+1283 
-1293 DQALQTAEAI
+1293 
-1303 EEAWERAEA
+1303 
-1312 LRAIAEAMASAGM
+1312 
-1325 WERALRTAG
+1325 
-1334 AMEGAEE
+1334 
-1341 RAEALGAIAKAM
+1341 
-1353 ASTGITQQALW
+1353 
-1364 EQALWTAG
+1364 
-1372 AMEGAEERAWALGAI
+1372 
-1387 AEALAS
+1387 
-1393 AGMWEQALQT
+1393 
-1403 AEAIEEAWERAWALG
+1403 
-1418 AIAEA
+1418 
-1423 LASAGMWEQA
+1423 
-1433 LRTAEAI
+1433 
-1440 EEAWRRTS
+1440 S
-1448 ALRAIA
+1448 ALRAV
-1454 EALARAGMTQQAL
+1454 
-1467 WEQALRTAEAIERA
+1467 
-1481 RERAEALGAIAEA
+1481 
-1494 LARAGMTQQAQE
+1494 
-1506 AFHQALQTAKAI
+1506 
-1518 QGAWERAEALGA
+1518 
-1530 IAEAMARAGMT
+1530 AEAMARAGMT

-1557 EAWRRTSALGAI
+1557 GAWERASALGAI
-1569 AEAMARTG
+1569 AEALARIGMNQQAQEVFHQALQTAEAIEEARERAKALGAIAEAMVRAGIWEQALRTAEAIEEAGERTSALRAIAEAMASAGMTQQALWEQALRTAEAIKEPRERASALRVIAEAMARAGMTQQAQEVFHQALRTAKAIEEAWERAKALWAIAEAMARAGMTQQAQEVFHQALWTAEAIEKPQGRASALWAIAEAMARAGMTQQAQEVFHQALRTAEAIEGAWERASALRAVAEAMARTG
-1577 MTQQALWEQALQTAK
+1577 MTQQALWEQALRTA
-1592 AIEEAGERASALRAI
+1592 EATEGTFERAWALRAI
-1607 AEAMARAGMTQQAQE
+1607 AEAMARAGMWE
-1622 AFYRALRTAE
+1622 
-1632 AIEGAWK
+1632 
-1639 RASALGAIAEAM
+1639 
-1651 ARTGMTQQAQ
+1651 
-1661 EAFYQALRTAE
+1661 QALRTAE
-1672 AIERARERASA
+1672 AIGWAQERAK
-1683 LRAIAEAMA
+1683 
-1692 RAGMTQQAQEAFY
+1692 
-1705 QALRTAE
+1705 
-1712 AIEGARERAEALGA
+1712 ALGA
-1726 IAEAMA
+1726 I
-1732 RAGMTQQAQEAFYQA
+1732 T
-1747 LRTAEAIEEAGE
+1747 
-1759 RAWALMAIAEAMART
+1759 
-1774 GMTQQ
+1774 
-1779 AQEAFY
+1779 
-1785 QALRTAEAI
+1785 
-1794 ERARERASALR
+1794 
-1805 AIAEAMARAGMTQ
+1805 
-1818 QAQEAFYQALRTA
+1818 
-1831 EAIEGARERAEALG
+1831 
-1845 AIAEAMARA
+1845 EAMARA

-1867 LRTAEAIEEAGERAW
+1867 LRTAEAIEEAWERAW

-1889 AMARIGEAE
+1889 AMVMARMWEQALWTAEAIEGAFERALALRAIAEAMASAGMTQQAQEVFHQALQTAEAIEAEAIERAFKQVEALWAIAEAMARTGMIQQALWEQALRTAEAIEEPRGRASALRVIAEAMARAGMWEQALRTAEAIERAEERAWALGAIAKAMARIGEAE

-1949 LAYSACGLLAGL
+1949 LAYQACGLLAGL